1 VGDGAG
7 ARVGV
12 RDGADWPTAGWVA
25 PGWLAPGWPAAR
37 VLATRRGFLPCC
49 TVACGEA
56 AGLAD
61 SVGGAVATLAAGAGA
76 VRAKT
81 IANPTV
87 ASAPS

>member
-1 VGDGAG
+1 VAE
-7 ARVGV
+7 RVV
-12 RDGADWPTAGWVA
+12 
-25 PGWLAPGWPAAR
+25 
-37 VLATRRGFLPCC
+37 ATRRAFLPCC
-49 TVACGEA
+49 TVAWGEA

-61 SVGGAVATLAAGAGA
+61 SVGGVVWTLAAGAGA